1 MEHEGP
7 HIVSDHIA
15 QPDIRFF
22 SQDLL
27 ITEILMIP
35 RYPTNLFY
43 NLCTPPDWVSEYNHL
58 FQAYWGRDLSYQ
70 EILGKES
77 DIWLRYMIR
86 YDMRPLMFHQPNV
99 CAYDGVRSLLGDL
112 IDTTMGKYNA
122 MFNLPV
128 LSRRQRQIAS

>member
-27 ITEILMIP
+27 ITEISSPVRLKEVVVL
-35 RYPTNLFY
+35 RYPVGRSAKVIEQVGGITR
-43 NLCTPPDWVSEYNHL
+43 NH
-58 FQAYWGRDLSYQ
+58 QDLSYQ

-99 CAYDGVRSLLGDL
+99 CAYDGVRS
-112 IDTTMGKYNA
+112 
-122 MFNLPV
+122 
-128 LSRRQRQIAS
+128 